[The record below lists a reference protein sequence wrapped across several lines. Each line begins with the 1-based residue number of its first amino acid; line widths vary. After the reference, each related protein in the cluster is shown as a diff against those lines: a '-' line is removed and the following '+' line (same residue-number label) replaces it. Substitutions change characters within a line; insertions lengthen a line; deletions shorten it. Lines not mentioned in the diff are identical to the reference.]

1 LHHTVVNCSNNIYKA
16 NFTLEKENGKVELT
30 INETQAKALI
40 KEVLMEL
47 LQEKRD
53 LFYEVIL
60 EVIEEIGLAN
70 AIREG
75 RKNELVSEDEILN
88 ILRAQA

>member
-1 LHHTVVNCSNNIYKA
+1 M
-16 NFTLEKENGKVELT
+16 ELT
-30 INETQAKALI
+30 INETQAKALV
-40 KEVLMEL
+40 KEALMEL

-53 LFYEVIL
+53 ILFEVIL

-75 RKNELVSEDEILN
+75 RKNELVTEEEILN
-88 ILRAQA
+88 LLRAQA

>member
-1 LHHTVVNCSNNIYKA
+1 
-16 NFTLEKENGKVELT
+16 VELT
-30 INETQAKALI
+30 VNETQAKALI
-40 KEVLMEL
+40 KEALMEL

-53 LFYEVIL
+53 IFFEVVL

-75 RKNELVSEDEILN
+75 RKNELLSEDEILN

>member
-1 LHHTVVNCSNNIYKA
+1 M
-16 NFTLEKENGKVELT
+16 ELT
-30 INETQAKALI
+30 INETQAKALV
-40 KEVLMEL
+40 KEVLKEL

-53 LFYEVIL
+53 LLFEVIL

-75 RKNELVSEDEILN
+75 RKNQFVSEEEIFA
-88 ILRAQA
+88 ILKEQA